1 MTSSGTSLP
10 PSNITAT
17 DLSSFDKTSMV
28 AYTNDLEGIVE
39 NKSDEIAA
47 LTQSNTT
54 LIEALQEQ
62 QVKHQQAML
71 EQQQKQHQA
80 MMEMFKSCQT
90 TIPTPQDVGTGGGG
104 GGRRRYKKC
113 DPRYCNICKKPDQ
126 AHQDDDCWEKPGNE
140 KRRPKWH
147 LEMKEKK

>member
-62 QVKHQQAML
+62 QVKHQQATL
-71 EQQQKQHQA
+71 EQHQA

-90 TIPTPQDVGTGGGG
+90 IGPYA
-104 GGRRRYKKC
+104 RNAY
-113 DPRYCNICKKPDQ
+113 
-126 AHQDDDCWEKPGNE
+126 
-140 KRRPKWH
+140 
-147 LEMKEKK
+147 